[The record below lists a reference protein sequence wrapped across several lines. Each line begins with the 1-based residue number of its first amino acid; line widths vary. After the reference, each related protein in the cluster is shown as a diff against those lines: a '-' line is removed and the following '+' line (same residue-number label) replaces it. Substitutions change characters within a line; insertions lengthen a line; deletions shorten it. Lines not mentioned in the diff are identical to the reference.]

1 MGAAR
6 GAVGGGPFLE
16 EGVGGLGF
24 ELFAS
29 CVEADDVVNQGFLV
43 EENVQADRADEGP
56 EEVKSVLSVP
66 IHDGLGRD
74 VGTDQISG
82 AMMAS
87 KSLQRDVHVVHLLRM
102 ADTWHFQV
110 LDEDS
115 ALL

>member
-74 VGTDQISG
+74 VGTG
-82 AMMAS
+82 PG
-87 KSLQRDVHVVHLLRM
+87 
-102 ADTWHFQV
+102 
-110 LDEDS
+110 DS
-115 ALL
+115 THSTTCGKAEAQQALSA